1 MYKIGPYQ
9 SIRHIAEAGL
19 LECPFKCSLCGT
31 CMYHNF
37 CSYVTTAFTEARRLS
52 EIDPTVKSIIDEA
65 YKKRDKEVSDNEDN
79 KGLKEAVHNKWEFK
93 KGNGY
98 AKCPVCYHLT
108 TCWSEEE
115 LKDYNYCYYCGT
127 KLESG
132 AE

>member
-65 YKKRDKEVSDNEDN
+65 YKKRDKEVKPILLNLELSLFEALP
-79 KGLKEAVHNKWEFK
+79 KGLNRNAYINDAVRARMK
-93 KGNGY
+93 KDGY
-98 AKCPVCYHLT
+98 I
-108 TCWSEEE
+108 
-115 LKDYNYCYYCGT
+115 
-127 KLESG
+127 
-132 AE
+132 